1 MGGDLFIDDEPG
13 TPQSTGTG
21 LMGRGYPGVVQDA
34 GVVIK
39 APVGTTLESIPLP
52 RPPAGDGELS
62 ADEEETFEACK
73 AGVDNLHKAFWIA
86 GKALETMKTGN
97 LHRNSGVPNFADFI
111 WINWEIS
118 ESHSQRLMAEWRIG
132 EALASLGWRP
142 RESQVR
148 ELTPVAKSHG
158 EDAAVAVYDTLA
170 RDGGRVTSSALK
182 NVVRQLPAI
191 PSDAAPADV
200 VRAVRGILE
209 ASGPGPATASGS
221 DSPTEVP
228 AGEAAA
234 AASPVNES
242 AGEGGSQRP
251 DLTDSEDVR
260 RLMQALASVT
270 DAAKAISR
278 PAVRRAVDE
287 HPEAAIL
294 VVKEIETQLGKIGR
308 AIAVRKPAR

>member
-1 MGGDLFIDDEPG
+1 MGSDLFSEDEPG
-13 TPQSTGTG
+13 TPQTMGTG
-21 LMGRGYPGVVQDA
+21 LMGRGYPGIVQDA
-34 GVVIK
+34 SVVIK

-52 RPPAGDGELS
+52 RHPAGDGELS
-62 ADEEETFEACK
+62 SDEEETFEACK

-132 EALASLGWRP
+132 EALAGLGWRP

-182 NVVRQLPAI
+182 DVVRQLPAI

-209 ASGPGPATASGS
+209 ASVPATASGT
-221 DSPTEVP
+221 DSLSEVP

-234 AASPVNES
+234 AVSPANES

-251 DLTDSEDVR
+251 DPADSEDVR
-260 RLMQALASVT
+260 RLMRALASVT

-287 HPEAAIL
+287 HPEAAML
-294 VVKEIETQLGKIGR
+294 VVEKIETQLGRIGR
-308 AIAVRKPAR
+308 VIAVRKPAR

>member
-1 MGGDLFIDDEPG
+1 MVGDLFSDEEPG
-13 TPQSTGTG
+13 TPQTRGTG

-34 GVVIK
+34 SVVIK
-39 APVGTTLESIPLP
+39 APIGTTLESIPLP

-62 ADEEETFEACK
+62 SDEEETFEACK

-97 LHRNSGVPNFADFI
+97 LHRNSDVPNFADFI

-170 RDGGRVTSSALK
+170 RAGKRVTSSALK
-182 NVVRQLPAI
+182 DVVKQLPVTPSGVSPAEVVR
-191 PSDAAPADV
+191 V
-200 VRAVRGILE
+200 VRGILDLSVPPAAGGTGHGTKLPGHD
-209 ASGPGPATASGS
+209 ASTTSANAS
-221 DSPTEVP
+221 EVQ
-228 AGEAAA
+228 GH
-234 AASPVNES
+234 
-242 AGEGGSQRP
+242 SQK
-251 DLTDSEDVR
+251 TDPSESEDVR
-260 RLMQALASVT
+260 RLMQSLALVR
-270 DAAKAISR
+270 DAAKTINR
-278 PAVRRAVDE
+278 PAVRRAMDE
-287 HPEAAIL
+287 HPEAAML
-294 VVKEIETQLGKIGR
+294 VVQEIETTLGKIGR
-308 AIAVRKPAR
+308 AIAVRRPAD

>member
-1 MGGDLFIDDEPG
+1 MGGDLFSDDEPG
-13 TPQSTGTG
+13 TPQTTGTG

-34 GVVIK
+34 SVVIK
-39 APVGTTLESIPLP
+39 ALVGTTLESIPLP
-52 RPPAGDGELS
+52 RPPAGEGELS
-62 ADEEETFEACK
+62 SDEEETFEACK

-132 EALASLGWRP
+132 EALAGLGWRP

-170 RDGGRVTSSALK
+170 RDGRRVTSSGLK
-182 NVVRQLPAI
+182 DVVRQLPAI
-191 PSDAAPADV
+191 PSGAAPADV

-209 ASGPGPATASGS
+209 ASGPATASGT
-221 DSPTEVP
+221 DSLTEVP
-228 AGEAAA
+228 AGEADAA
-234 AASPVNES
+234 VSPANES

-251 DLTDSEDVR
+251 DPRDSEDVR

-278 PAVRRAVDE
+278 PAVRRAFDE
-287 HPEAAIL
+287 HPEATML
-294 VVKEIETQLGKIGR
+294 VAKEIETQLGKIGR
-308 AIAVRKPAR
+308 TIAVRKPGR

>member
-1 MGGDLFIDDEPG
+1 MGGDLFSDDEPG
-13 TPQSTGTG
+13 RPPTTGTG

-34 GVVIK
+34 SVVIK

-62 ADEEETFEACK
+62 SEEEVALEACK
-73 AGVDNLHKAFWIA
+73 AGVDNLHQAFWIA

-170 RDGGRVTSSALK
+170 REGERVTSSALK
-182 NVVRQLPAI
+182 DVVKQLPAI
-191 PSDAAPADV
+191 PSGASPAEV
-200 VRAVRGILE
+200 VRVVRGILE
-209 ASGPGPATASGS
+209 PADPHAAGGTGPGVKQPGHDEAASSANASEEQGRS
-221 DSPTEVP
+221 RKPDPTE
-228 AGEAAA
+228 
-234 AASPVNES
+234 
-242 AGEGGSQRP
+242 
-251 DLTDSEDVR
+251 SEDVR
-260 RLMQALASVT
+260 RLMQSLALVT
-270 DAAKAISR
+270 DAAKAINR
-278 PAVRRAVDE
+278 PAVRRAIDE
-287 HPEAAIL
+287 HPEAAML
-294 VVKEIETQLGKIGR
+294 VVKEIETALGKIGR
-308 AIAVRKPAR
+308 AIAVRKPAG

>member
-1 MGGDLFIDDEPG
+1 MGGDLFSDDEPG
-13 TPQSTGTG
+13 TPPTTGTG

-34 GVVIK
+34 SVVIK

-52 RPPAGDGELS
+52 RPPAGEGELS
-62 ADEEETFEACK
+62 SDEEETFEACK

-97 LHRNSGVPNFADFI
+97 LHRNSGVPNFAEFI

-132 EALASLGWRP
+132 EALAGLGWRP

-170 RDGGRVTSSALK
+170 RGGGRVTSSALK
-182 NVVRQLPAI
+182 DVVRQLPAI
-191 PSDAAPADV
+191 PSGAVPADV
-200 VRAVRGILE
+200 ERAVRGILE
-209 ASGPGPATASGS
+209 ASGTATASGTGS
-221 DSPTEVP
+221 LTEIP

-234 AASPVNES
+234 VISSATES
-242 AGEGGSQRP
+242 AGEEDSQGP
-251 DLTDSEDVR
+251 DPTDSEDVR

-270 DAAKAISR
+270 DAAKTVTR
-278 PAVRRAVDE
+278 PAVRRAIDE
-287 HPEAAIL
+287 HPEAAML

-308 AIAVRKPAR
+308 AIVVRKPAR

>member
-1 MGGDLFIDDEPG
+1 MGSDLFSDDEPG
-13 TPQSTGTG
+13 APQTTGTG

-34 GVVIK
+34 SVVIK

-52 RPPAGDGELS
+52 RPPAGEGALS
-62 ADEEETFEACK
+62 SDEEETFEACK

-148 ELTPVAKSHG
+148 ELTSVAKSNG

-170 RDGGRVTSSALK
+170 REGRRVTSSALK
-182 NVVRQLPAI
+182 DVVKQLPAI
-191 PSDAAPADV
+191 ASGASPAEV
-200 VRAVRGILE
+200 VRVVRGILE
-209 ASGPGPATASGS
+209 LSEPLAAGGTGNGAKQPGH
-221 DSPTEVP
+221 D
-228 AGEAAA
+228 A
-234 AASPVNES
+234 AASS
-242 AGEGGSQRP
+242 ANASEEHGRSEKP
-251 DLTDSEDVR
+251 DPTESEDVR
-260 RLMQALASVT
+260 RLMQSLALVA
-270 DAAKAISR
+270 DAAKAINR
-278 PAVRRAVDE
+278 PVVRRAIDE
-287 HPEAAIL
+287 HPEAAML
-294 VVKEIETQLGKIGR
+294 VMKEIETTLGKIGR
-308 AIAVRKPAR
+308 AIAVRKPAG

>member
-1 MGGDLFIDDEPG
+1 MGGDLFSDDEPQ

-34 GVVIK
+34 SVVIK

-52 RPPAGDGELS
+52 RPPAGEGELS
-62 ADEEETFEACK
+62 SDEEETFEACK

-132 EALASLGWRP
+132 EALAGLGWRP

-182 NVVRQLPAI
+182 DVVRQLPAI
-191 PSDAAPADV
+191 PSGAVPADV
-200 VRAVRGILE
+200 VQAVRGILK
-209 ASGPGPATASGS
+209 ASGPAKASGTGS
-221 DSPTEVP
+221 LAEVP
-228 AGEAAA
+228 ARETAAA
-234 AASPVNES
+234 LSLANES
-242 AGEGGSQRP
+242 AGVGGSQRP
-251 DLTDSEDVR
+251 DPTDSEDVR

-270 DAAKAISR
+270 DAAKAVSR

-287 HPEAAIL
+287 HPEAAML

-308 AIAVRKPAR
+308 TIAVRKSAS